1 MKFCMITTF
10 FGPHSFGGDAAYVD
24 RLSRALLRGGHEVEV
39 IYNIDA
45 FEALRGNHPLRSYE
59 PPQGLRIHG
68 LRDPWGRL
76 GLLWTHQ
83 TGRMTTLRRKLEE
96 RLSEGQFDVI
106 HFHNI
111 SLIGGLEVLSVGD
124 PAGKAVRLMTAHD
137 HWLLCPLSLLWKQ
150 DSKVCDRPT
159 CISCTLAAGRPPQ
172 AWRYTGLRKR
182 MLAHLDALIVPSF
195 HTQEIHRARGVERAT
210 VRLPY
215 FLPDRMGPAQGDAP
229 PWRPASGRPYFAAAG
244 RFIKEKGF
252 SQAIAQMRHLPQAD
266 LILAGTGPYEPA
278 LRAEAAGLANVEFAG
293 LLAYPD
299 LFRLYKGA
307 RALIVPSMFHETF
320 GYVVLEAF
328 SAGTPAIV
336 HDRGALPE
344 LIQQS
349 GAGDVYRTEDELL
362 ATMKRYLAD
371 ADLAR
376 AMGEKGKSAHEIRW
390 NETVHVEQYLES
402 IDDARRTRPM
412 RSAAPC

>member
-1 MKFCMITTF
+1 MITTF

-24 RLSRALLRGGHEVEV
+24 RLSRALLCAGHEVEV

-45 FEALRGNHPLRSYE
+45 FEAVRGNHPFRSYE
-59 PPQGLRIHG
+59 PPPGLRIHG
-68 LRDPWGRL
+68 LRDPLGRF

-96 RLSEGQFDVI
+96 RLTEGRFDVI

-111 SLIGGLEVLSVGD
+111 SLIGGVEVLSVGD
-124 PAGKAVRLMTAHD
+124 PAGKAIRLMTAHD

-150 DSKVCDRPT
+150 DTKVCDRPT

-172 AWRYTGLRKR
+172 AWRYTGLRNQ
-182 MLAHLDALIVPSF
+182 MLAHLDALIVPSC

-215 FLPDRMGPAQGDAP
+215 FLPDQMGPAQGDVP
-229 PWRPASGRPYFAAAG
+229 PWRPSSARPYFAAAG
-244 RFIKEKGF
+244 RFVKEKGF
-252 SQAIAQMRHLPQAD
+252 SQVIAQMRHLPEAD
-266 LILAGTGPYEPA
+266 LILAGTGLYEPT
-278 LRAEAAGLANVEFAG
+278 LRAEAADLPNVQFAG

-307 RALIVPSMFHETF
+307 RALIVPSMFYETF

-336 HDRGALPE
+336 HDQGALPE
-344 LIQQS
+344 LIRQS
-349 GAGDVYRTEDELL
+349 GAGDVYRTGGELL
-362 ATMKRYLAD
+362 ATMKRYLED
-371 ADLAR
+371 AALAR
-376 AMGEKGKSAHEIRW
+376 ALGEKGKSAHQIHW
-390 NETVHVEQYLES
+390 NETEHMERYLEL
-402 IDDARRTRPM
+402 IEGARRTRLSM
-412 RSAAPC
+412 R

>member
-1 MKFCMITTF
+1 MITTF

-24 RLSRALLRGGHEVEV
+24 RLSRVLLRSGHEVEV

-45 FEALRGNHPLRSYE
+45 FEAVRGNHPLRSYE

-68 LRDPWGRL
+68 LREPWGRL

-83 TGRMTTLRRKLEE
+83 TGRMSTLRRKLEE
-96 RLSEGQFDVI
+96 RLAEGKFDVI

-111 SLIGGLEVLSVGD
+111 SLIGGMEVLSVND
-124 PAGKAVRLMTAHD
+124 PGNAVRLMTAHD

-172 AWRYTGLRKR
+172 AWRYTGLRGR
-182 MLAHLDALIVPSF
+182 MLGHLDALLVPSS
-195 HTQEIHRARGVERAT
+195 HTQEIHRARGVERAI

-215 FLPDRMGPAQGDAP
+215 FLPDPMGHTQVGQTQPDVT
-229 PWRPASGRPYFAAAG
+229 PWRPSSERPYFAAAG

-252 SQAIAQMRHLPQAD
+252 SQVIVQMRHLPQAD
-266 LILAGTGPYEPA
+266 LILAGTGPYEA
-278 LRAEAAGLANVEFAG
+278 TLRAEAAGLPNVQFAG

-299 LFRLYKGA
+299 LFRLYQGA
-307 RALIVPSMFHETF
+307 RALIVPSLFHETF

-344 LIQQS
+344 LIRQS
-349 GAGDVYRTEDELL
+349 GAGDVYGSEAELL
-362 ATMKRYLAD
+362 ATMKRYLED
-371 ADLAR
+371 ANLAR
-376 AMGEKGKSAHEIRW
+376 TLGEKGKSAHQIHWSEAQHI
-390 NETVHVEQYLES
+390 EQYLEL
-402 IDDARRTRPM
+402 INAARRERLM
-412 RSAAPC
+412 RTAPLR